1 MIAAIPPRRSSFEIR
16 SLIPGAFTIAAADL
30 RNPLLPDTVSD
41 AATGRSYKRP
51 ASATDNQWR
60 YLACIQK
67 SDTNPRGSRTPA
79 VTQFTP
85 DANFAIITESH
96 LGMPSRSKTLV
107 AGLAVEAVKH
117 AGAI

>member
-16 SLIPGAFTIAAADL
+16 SLIPGALTIAAADL

-67 SDTNPRGSRTPA
+67 SDRYRLQEYPA
-79 VTQFTP
+79 TYKF
-85 DANFAIITESH
+85 
-96 LGMPSRSKTLV
+96 K
-107 AGLAVEAVKH
+107 AGNE
-117 AGAI
+117 G